1 MALMRQSV
9 LIDILCLARS
19 GNTEAAGCLLLLS
32 AEKPDLES
40 EKHIMNQT
48 DCVEIGKYCL
58 ICSFV
63 KKYIE
68 DNFHLN
74 NFKQVISGLFFTN
87 EISNSTLIHLFT
99 KHPLAS
105 ASSLK
110 PTIFCLF

>member
-19 GNTEAAGCLLLLS
+19 ANTEAAGCLLLLS

-48 DCVEIGKYCL
+48 DCAEIGKYCL

-74 NFKQVISGLFFTN
+74 NLSKLLVDCF
-87 EISNSTLIHLFT
+87 
-99 KHPLAS
+99 
-105 ASSLK
+105 SLMRF
-110 PTIFCLF
+110 PTAP